1 VKFINFILLISSF
14 LIAGTADDP
23 EHVGSVSFRDAV
35 WNETGNILYSKQK
48 ISDLTKDGKAVVLYL
63 FESCFS

>member
-1 VKFINFILLISSF
+1 VKFINLILIVSAL
-14 LIAGTADDP
+14 LKAAWTDNPIA
-23 EHVGSVSFRDAV
+23 VGSVSFRDAV
-35 WNETGNILYSKQK
+35 WNESGSILYSKQN